1 MGVIVVVFVVW
12 VIKGDYQKR
21 VTTLVV
27 WVVWLV
33 RMVRVMGV
41 VT

>member
-1 MGVIVVVFVVW
+1 MGDQR
-12 VIKGDYQKR
+12 GLPKR
-21 VTTLVV
+21 VPTLVV

-41 VT
+41 VTRVCQI